1 VGDDAR
7 APPFVLNP
15 NESTWKTNVPPPA
28 SVIEDEVDWDDGDIE
43 MPTPTASYHEMND
56 RDFRAQLRANDDS
69 RRNSSAQLSNR
80 LFEPTPGIPGSP
92 DQQYNANSQSW
103 MKTTKQS
110 RIKPLPASKPTW
122 AVQPEQQPLGAKF
135 DKRKG
140 VGNLFVKHTP
150 PGENLWEVA
159 PKQPRVQE
167 TTHHLTALTQTKTP
181 NTVYDLREYDI
192 YITNLHNSLPK
203 NKAYRNGNGKA
214 APSFYGSAPSKDLGL
229 CFVTFVTEGWC
240 EMDIKCAWRHHPL
253 TKAER
258 EWILSLGRDKSK
270 RFLENL
276 PKCWTSPEVPVPG
289 ANMAEKMDR
298 RNW

>member
-1 VGDDAR
+1 VGDAR

-15 NESTWKTNVPPPA
+15 NEPTWKSNVPPPA

-43 MPTPTASYHEMND
+43 IPTPIALYHEMNA
-56 RDFRAQLRANDDS
+56 RDFRRQLRANGGYA
-69 RRNSSAQLSNR
+69 RQPNAQLSNG
-80 LFEPTPGIPGSP
+80 LFEPAPSVSGSP
-92 DQQYNANSQSW
+92 DQQYNIDAHSW
-103 MKTTKQS
+103 MNTTKQA
-110 RIKPLPASKPTW
+110 RTQPLPAIKPTW
-122 AVQPEQQPLGAKF
+122 AVQPEQQPQGAKF

-140 VGNLFVKHTP
+140 VGNSFVKHIP
-150 PGENLWEVA
+150 PEENQWAIA
-159 PKQPRVQE
+159 PKRTQLE
-167 TTHHLTALTQTKTP
+167 EFTNHLTTLTQTKTP
-181 NTVYDLREYDI
+181 NTVYDLREYDM
-192 YITNLHNSLPK
+192 YFTNLHNSLPK

-214 APSFYGSAPSKDLGL
+214 APSLYGSAPSKDLGL

-240 EMDIKCAWRHHPL
+240 EMGIKCAWRHHPL

-276 PKCWTSPEVPVPG
+276 PKCWASPEVLVPG
-289 ANMAEKMDR
+289 ANMGAKTDR